1 MEKDTM
7 RNISKMGTNFIQK
20 RKLPFNNNS
29 GVMKV
34 NWEPISSPHLE
45 IKNMKSIVNDSYVH
59 VNWHWPNEIDFV
71 YVYKTAADRL
81 KPNQQILAN
90 ELKLYTREEYK
101 ANQGLI
107 FRLDKPGS
115 IALRIL
121 PGKKVDNRLIIVNQE
136 DERNLLN
143 INGLNSRIYYSITYK
158 QKLFQAR
165 KKVKITIMSELPIAK
180 EQLVYVK
187 KTGSIPL
194 SLDDGTIYPFVR
206 DFSSGKTVLP
216 EIEINK
222 HEFIQIF
229 LSKRKQTALTYE
241 LISE

>member
-1 MEKDTM
+1 M
-7 RNISKMGTNFIQK
+7 
-20 RKLPFNNNS
+20 
-29 GVMKV
+29 

-45 IKNMKSIVNDSYVH
+45 IKEMKSTVNDSDVH
-59 VNWHWPNEIDFV
+59 VSWHWQNEIEFV
-71 YVYKTAADRL
+71 YVYKTAADLL
-81 KPNQQILAN
+81 KPNHQILAS
-90 ELKLYTREEYK
+90 ELKLYTREEFK

-136 DERNLLN
+136 DERNLLY
-143 INGLNSRIYYSITYK
+143 INGLKSRIYFSITYK
-158 QKLFQAR
+158 QKLFQTR
-165 KKVKITIMSELPIAK
+165 KKVKITIISELPIDK

-187 KTGSIPL
+187 KRGSIPL
-194 SLDDGTIYPFVR
+194 SVDDGTIYPFVR

-229 LSKRKQTALTYE
+229 LSKGKQTAQIYE
-241 LISE
+241 LIPE